1 MQTEATFEGGEATNW
16 RALTRWAGVLY
27 LIIIVLGVSSE
38 VGVRGRLIV
47 AEDAAATA
55 ANLTAS
61 AGLYRAGFF
70 ADLVMC
76 LSDVAL
82 AVLLYVLLSR
92 VQRTLAMV
100 ALFFR
105 LTQTAILGGG
115 LLLAYAPLVLLEGA
129 AAGPVADPAA
139 ESQAL
144 FFTQLHALGYDLG
157 LVFFGVHCWLLGVLI
172 VRSGFLPR
180 PVGWLVFA
188 AGCVYVAGS
197 AIRFGL
203 PAASASFAP
212 AYAVCLVA
220 ELALGLW
227 LLIRGANPPV
237 GRARQVV

>member
-1 MQTEATFEGGEATNW
+1 MQIESNFEDTGPASW
-16 RALTRWAGVLY
+16 RKLTRWAGVLY
-27 LIIIVLGVSSE
+27 LIIIVLGISSE
-38 VGVRGRLIV
+38 VGVRGTLIV
-47 AEDAAATA
+47 PGDAAATA

-82 AVLLYVLLSR
+82 AVLLYVLLVR
-92 VQRTLAMV
+92 VQPTLAKV

-115 LLLAYAPLVLLEGA
+115 LLLAYAPLQLLEGA
-129 AAGPVADPAA
+129 PADPAVQ
-139 ESQAL
+139 SQAL

-157 LVFFGVHCWLLGVLI
+157 LVFFGVHCWLLGALI
-172 VRSGFLPR
+172 ARSGFLPR
-180 PVGWLVFA
+180 PLGWLVFA
-188 AGCVYVAGS
+188 AGWVYVVGS
-197 AIRFGL
+197 AIRFGF
-203 PAASASFAP
+203 PSASASFAP

-227 LLIRGANPPV
+227 LLLRGANPPV
-237 GRARQVV
+237 DHSRQVV

>member
-1 MQTEATFEGGEATNW
+1 MQTEATFESADPANW
-16 RALTRWAGVLY
+16 RGLTRLAGVLY
-27 LIIIVLGVSSE
+27 LVIIVLGVSSE

-47 AEDAAATA
+47 AGDAAATA

-82 AVLLYVLLSR
+82 AVLLFVLLVR
-92 VQRTLAMV
+92 VHRTLAMV

-115 LLLAYAPLVLLEGA
+115 LLLAYAPLQMLEGA
-129 AAGPVADPAA
+129 PADPATQ
-139 ESQAL
+139 SQAL

-172 VRSGFLPR
+172 ARSGFLPR
-180 PVGWLVFA
+180 SLGWLVFA
-188 AGCVYVAGS
+188 AGWVYVVGS
-197 AIRFGL
+197 AIRFGF
-203 PAASASFAP
+203 PSASASFAP

-227 LLIRGANPPV
+227 LLVRGANPPV
-237 GRARQVV
+237 GRSRQVV